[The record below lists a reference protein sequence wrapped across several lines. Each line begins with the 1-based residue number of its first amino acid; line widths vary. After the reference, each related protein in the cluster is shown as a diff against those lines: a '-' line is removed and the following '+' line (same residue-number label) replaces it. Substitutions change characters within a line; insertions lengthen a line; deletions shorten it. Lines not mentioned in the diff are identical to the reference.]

1 MDSTADDWFFGDDD
15 GDKISSGLS
24 EFQDNVSDWG
34 NRMMEKARENRQEGA
49 KSLGRFAENG
59 ATKTGSAAGKNGAG
73 NSAFMSAVQNAK
85 DAEGRGG
92 FANNV
97 QGKTLENAAAT
108 AVPGGKM
115 IMAQAKKF
123 GPLGTILAIVVVLV
137 GVFSG
142 AQSLAPFGLVANGLD
157 QFNNLRTSMNRR
169 NTYFRRFSLDDTR
182 NTPLTKKATV
192 FSAEKFKVSK
202 SMSKKLARQNIYYVG
217 DGSPR
222 FLVYED
228 NDTGKKYA
236 VAANDDDVGRL
247 PNSAEIEVDGEKV
260 TIQFDQKMK
269 IDDAIIDSDNFSKSL
284 DIGTR
289 TLKGH
294 IAGWFDGLSDYF
306 HKFRI
311 KSSRNKFKDAPDDA
325 SDEDIKSRA
334 YNTDEGMDENI
345 RASSSD
351 AEEDKGRYENEGT
364 EDEEWKPSYEGVD
377 DDQGVDKSSTR
388 GQNAA
393 DVESKVKSDFELK
406 ARNVVA
412 GIGQGANLACTA
424 LKVYAAFNAIIAGV
438 QVANIVNYVTGFL
451 EAIDKTKSGDAGK
464 NELAYYMNSL
474 SVKGDTYGSS
484 LSSDTTGDYNKPI
497 KSGTSALQSDAWNQF
512 FSSGSI
518 VVQPDDPV
526 ALKFNREYTALQS
539 TNNLLGVNGDSGV
552 VGAIT
557 TLVASVGSSAE
568 AYKHCLYIDAASN
581 IAQLALEG
589 GIDIIL
595 AVFTG
600 GVGNVIK
607 KIFKEIAEKIWRTV
621 ALSAIVTAITS
632 IFMSFLPQIAQWMAM
647 DLIGNMAGE
656 DAAYAINSG
665 FNIYLGGQMQ
675 VGSGL
680 PATEEKLMA
689 HWRAQQEVIAE
700 EGAFERSTKSPFDPT
715 SKYTF
720 IGSIVNS
727 LIPIASTWSSPL
739 TTISKTAGVVGTAF
753 MNLRPTAAAEGEA
766 KFETSLNHNCPNLSK
781 IGAIGDAYCNPYFVT
796 DMTTMSADPSDVIDA
811 VSYETEKGDN
821 PENGNFLWDDERG
834 EVDTDGDGVT
844 DAYNPP
850 INPEGELAKWVI
862 SCSTRD
868 SGFGIVDSNV
878 MNSITQLKLTGNKAL
893 DDAVK
898 TGMSWI
904 PIVGDIDQIKDDF
917 AQAAE
922 FEWATGKNCLDE
934 EYKYYSRY
942 AEDQRMLESMGLIEE
957 SAVVAFLNEYQE
969 EHPTDD
975 SWEGTI
981 ARYSGL
987 TKTEVEETLAYID
1000 AFEWLAEYDPTDA
1013 GPEKPL
1019 PKVDDY
1025 QYESNEIVAEAEK
1038 AVVGN
1043 YIVFDDL
1050 RTKTKIA

>member
-1 MDSTADDWFFGDDD
+1 MDSTADDWFLGDDD

-24 EFQDNVSDWG
+24 EFQDNVSGWG
-34 NRMMEKARENRQEGA
+34 NRMMEKARENRQDGA
-49 KSLGRFAENG
+49 KSLGRFAEDS
-59 ATKTGSAAGKNGAG
+59 ATKTGSAAGSNGVG
-73 NSAFMSAVQNAK
+73 NSAFMTAVQNAK

-97 QGKTLENAAAT
+97 KGKTLENAAAA
-108 AVPGGKM
+108 AVPGGKK

-123 GPLGTILAIVVVLV
+123 GPLGTILAIVTILV

-142 AQSLAPFGLVANGLD
+142 AQTLAPFGLVANGLD

-182 NTPLTKKATV
+182 NTPLTKKATI
-192 FSAEKFKVSK
+192 FSAENFKISN
-202 SMSKKLARQNIYYVG
+202 SMSSKLSKQKIYYV

-247 PNSAEIEVDGEKV
+247 PNSADIEIDGETV
-260 TIQFDQKMK
+260 TVEFDQKMK
-269 IDDAIIDSDNFSKSL
+269 IDDALLDSDNFSKSL
-284 DIGTR
+284 DVGTR

-325 SDEDIKSRA
+325 DEDDIKTRA
-334 YNTDEGMDENI
+334 YDTDEGMDENI
-345 RASSSD
+345 RASNSD
-351 AEEDKGRYENEGT
+351 AEEDRGRT
-364 EDEEWKPSYEGVD
+364 EVNDDGEEEWKPSYESVD

-388 GQNAA
+388 GQNPA
-393 DVESKVKSDFELK
+393 DVQERVRSDFELK

-424 LKVYAAFNAIIAGV
+424 LKVYAAFNAIIAGI

-464 NELAYYMNSL
+464 SELAFYMNSL
-474 SVKGDTYGSS
+474 SEKGDTYGSS

-497 KSGTSALQSDAWNQF
+497 KSGTSSLQSDAWNQF
-512 FSSGSI
+512 FSSGSV
-518 VVQPDDPV
+518 VVQPNDPV

-539 TNNLLGVNGDSGV
+539 TNNLLGVNGGDGRV
-552 VGAIT
+552 AGAIT
-557 TLVASVGSSAE
+557 ALVASVGSSAA
-568 AYKHCLYIDAASN
+568 AYKHCLYIDATAN
-581 IAQLALEG
+581 IVELAADG
-589 GIDIIL
+589 AIDIIL

-600 GVGNVIK
+600 GIGNVIK
-607 KIFKEIAEKIWRTV
+607 QVFKEIAEKIWRAV
-621 ALSAIVTAITS
+621 ALGLIVTAVTS
-632 IFMSFLPQIAQWMAM
+632 IFMSFIPQIAQWMAM

-680 PATEEKLMA
+680 PATEAKLMA

-720 IGSIVNS
+720 VGSLINS
-727 LIPIASTWSSPL
+727 LIPVASTWSSPL
-739 TTISKTAGVVGTAF
+739 TTISKTAGMVGTAF

-766 KFETSLNHNCPNLSK
+766 RFETSLNHDCPNLSK

-796 DMTTMSADPSDVIDA
+796 DMSTMGVDPSDVIDA
-811 VSYETEKGDN
+811 VSYDTEKSDD
-821 PENGNFLWDDERG
+821 PENGNFLWNDERG
-834 EVDTDGDGVT
+834 EVDTDGDGVA

-917 AQAAE
+917 KQAAQ

-942 AEDQRMLESMGLIEE
+942 AEDQRMLESMGLINE
-957 SAVVAFLNEYQE
+957 SAVVAFLNEYQG
-969 EHPTDD
+969 EHTVDN
-975 SWEGTI
+975 SKEGII

-1000 AFEWLAEYDPTDA
+1000 AFEWLAEYNPADA

-1019 PKVDDY
+1019 PKLDDY
-1025 QYESNEIVAEAEK
+1025 QYESNAIIAEAEK
-1038 AVVGN
+1038 AVVGD

-1050 RTKTKIA
+1050 RTKTKVA